1 MTTYYCKCGRIVR
14 KSTNA
19 DNTGNRLEG
28 YAPGHE
34 CFGCPYVLPF
44 GENRYEEGKGF
55 RLEVK
60 GYECRMSKCLEYASH
75 FSGSVFDKCTCSI
88 VSLDFDFLER
98 VSNWIAEN
106 YPGGELNGRFNRS
119 EIRPVEY
126 SSNGRYR
133 LAIACAQN
141 KAGMAAKTALL
152 AQFFNPDGSRKDL
165 SPEEEKSRILASIT
179 AGKAAALG
187 KESTPCAANPN
198 QNPTPSA
205 APSQSPSPATAPG
218 ASTGKFAP
226 GGKTE
231 PPGSKL
237 YFKKSV
243 SLVYRFSETGQF
255 QFWLFS
261 GKPEWK
267 TSDFLNQ
274 TYARENK
281 ETLKPPSQWLAEYAD
296 SHEWPEI
303 TQKEFDEMCKNM
315 NAQTAAAAATM
326 AAPAAEPEETLTTSE
341 NAADAKISKDW
352 RSGAT
357 GAESSSVRHSL
368 ADTAPATQ
376 SLSDAGAAWLA
387 AEPERPSFDYSGLDA
402 QTVEDLHLAER
413 EYKGGKRL
421 VETGLRRMADGVAIA
436 HDVLV
441 ANCDKHNN
449 QHSEDNFRRFCA
461 DVLGISKDAA
471 YRLLQVNKMFCNSSP
486 KEQKILE
493 VLSPSLLYAAAKPS
507 APAELVQGV
516 KDGDITTHKQYQE
529 LLAQLKSKD
538 DEVAAANARAD
549 GLAEE
554 VIAREEKIT
563 ELLDAS
569 EAADRRAEKAEAERD
584 AARKEKAGLAA
595 DCNRLGKAASEK
607 DARIRELEARP
618 VEVVGA
624 TPADIAR
631 WRAEGAEQARR
642 ETQRELRRVSAEAA
656 KERKRAEEAER
667 DRDECA
673 DTMEK
678 YATQLGEL
686 RGRQEMTDSQLHAI
700 YTAEKAAETC
710 TMVICQALDEICD
723 LPRDLKAQAME
734 HLLNLCI
741 CLRKAVDL
749 GYWPTEEDLDEPDEW
764 PEEDEDV

>member
-14 KSTNA
+14 KSTDA

-55 RLEVK
+55 RLEIK
-60 GYECRMSKCLEYASH
+60 GYECRMSKDIEYASR
-75 FSGSVFDKCTCSI
+75 FSGSVSDKNTCHI

-133 LAIACAQN
+133 LTISCAQN
-141 KAGMAAKTALL
+141 KAGMAAKAALL
-152 AQFFNPDGSRKDL
+152 AQFFNQDGSRKDMT
-165 SPEEEKSRILASIT
+165 PEQEKEKILNDI
-179 AGKAAALG
+179 KAATHP
-187 KESTPCAANPN
+187 KQSPP
-198 QNPTPSA
+198 PTA
-205 APSQSPSPATAPG
+205 APSQSPGPGTAHG
-218 ASTGKFAP
+218 ACTGTIAP
-226 GGKTE
+226 GGRKET
-231 PPGSKL
+231 PDGRKL
-237 YFKKSV
+237 YFKKTA
-243 SLVYRFSETGQF
+243 SLVYRFSGTGRF

-261 GKPEWK
+261 GHQEWK
-267 TSDFLNQ
+267 SSDFLNQ
-274 TYARENK
+274 TYARENR
-281 ETLKPPSQWLAEYAD
+281 ETLNPPSQWLDEYAAAQG
-296 SHEWPEI
+296 WPEI
-303 TQKEFDEMCKNM
+303 TQKEFDAMCKIM
-315 NAQTAAAAATM
+315 NAPTADAVATT

-357 GAESSSVRHSL
+357 GAESSSVRHCL
-368 ADTAPATQ
+368 AGTAPATQ
-376 SLSDAGAAWLA
+376 SLSGAAAACLE
-387 AEPERPSFDYSGLDA
+387 AEPGRPAFDYSGLDT
-402 QTVEDLHLAER
+402 QTVDTLHMAER
-413 EYKGGKRL
+413 QYTQGKKMT
-421 VETGLRRMADGVAIA
+421 ETGLRWMVNAVSMA
-436 HDVLV
+436 HDALCGAVVQQLDNGKFAPKDDTFRAWCASISLSKSSAYNLLRV
-441 ANCDKHNN
+441 AD
-449 QHSEDNFRRFCA
+449 RFGSIQLDGKSIL
-461 DVLGISKDAA
+461 DVQPAT
-471 YRLLQVNKMFCNSSP
+471 
-486 KEQKILE
+486 
-493 VLSPSLLYAAAKPS
+493 LLYEASKPS

-749 GYWPTEEDLDEPDEW
+749 GYWPTEEDFEDEPDEW